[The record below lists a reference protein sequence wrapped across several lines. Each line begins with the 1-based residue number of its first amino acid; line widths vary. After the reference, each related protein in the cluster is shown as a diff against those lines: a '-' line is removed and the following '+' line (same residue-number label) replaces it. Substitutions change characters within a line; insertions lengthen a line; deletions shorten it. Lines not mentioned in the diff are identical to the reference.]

1 MQSRDNFDCV
11 IVDCFPKCITWQ
23 FQLRFLLNSFN
34 CFNQFSTATVM
45 PEKSNEATVELWFL
59 TPVQYSHYQQRD
71 CRTNSTL
78 CLNASASTFTIT
90 MANPLQNQLCYCWIV
105 FNCFHQNSTIIIIR
119 NIHWQIQLSY
129 CYIVFDCFCQ
139 WNKVTTKKGIPRQ
152 IQLRYCWIVFYC
164 FHQCRTVATAK
175 TIS

>member
-45 PEKSNEATVELWFL
+45 PEKIQWGYCWTVI
-59 TPVQYSHYQQRD
+59 PYPSAVQSLYQQRD

-78 CLNASASTFTIT
+78 CLNASASTVTIT
-90 MANPLQNQLCYCWIV
+90 MANLLQNQLCYCWIV

-119 NIHWQIQLSY
+119 IIHWQIQLSY

-139 WNKVTTKKGIPRQ
+139 WNKVTT
-152 IQLRYCWIVFYC
+152 
-164 FHQCRTVATAK
+164 TAK